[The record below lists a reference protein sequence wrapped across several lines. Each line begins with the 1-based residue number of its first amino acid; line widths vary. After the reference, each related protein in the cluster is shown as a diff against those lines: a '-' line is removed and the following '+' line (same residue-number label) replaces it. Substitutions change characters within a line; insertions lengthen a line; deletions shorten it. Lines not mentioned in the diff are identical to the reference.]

1 MDHNPYSY
9 CKATAEKLAW
19 DYANKQKNWV
29 LKVINPVNPVGATKS
44 GFSTSGTH
52 ELYVQLGN
60 GAMKSGAPPVEFGIV
75 DIEDVADAHVNAA
88 FNKKASGRFLIFG
101 EAMSLLDLANILRE
115 KFGEKYPIPIKE
127 MPKWLV
133 WLVAPLLD
141 KTLSRKYIGKNMGYA
156 WKGDNSKSINELGMK
171 YRPIKSSAVAM
182 FQQMIDNDFSFG

>member
-88 FNKKASGRFLIFG
+88 FNKKASGRFLI
-101 EAMSLLDLANILRE
+101 
-115 KFGEKYPIPIKE
+115 
-127 MPKWLV
+127 
-133 WLVAPLLD
+133 
-141 KTLSRKYIGKNMGYA
+141 
-156 WKGDNSKSINELGMK
+156 
-171 YRPIKSSAVAM
+171 
-182 FQQMIDNDFSFG
+182 